1 MVTATTEP
9 VRLPPGPR
17 IPKPF
22 QGMWFLAANHGMYA
36 ALNRR
41 YGSSVIRVNL
51 PRLGHA
57 LVISDPVLAKEVL
70 TASTDLLE
78 SATSGGASLG
88 DGFGPGS
95 MFSLAGDKLLA
106 RRKMVLPMFHG
117 KRMRSYE
124 HIIEDEVMREIA
136 TWPEGREFETLPSMT
151 RIALGAILRAVFGAE
166 GAALDELHDLV
177 PPMAGLIG
185 LILLAPPSW
194 RRDLGPW
201 SPAGRYLRYRRRF
214 DAAIDSLI
222 AAARADPAL
231 EERSDVLALLVRA
244 RYENGEPMSDQHIA
258 DEMLTLLVSGHETT
272 AGSLAWAVERL
283 TRHPQ
288 LLSRLT
294 EEVDAGG
301 SELRQATI
309 AEVQRNRPVLD
320 ATVRCT
326 KARIRLGDWVVPENT
341 RMILSI
347 QLVHDS
353 EDSFAD
359 AASFN
364 PDRFVGGV
372 PKPPAWIPFGGG
384 VNRCVGA
391 ALATMEMD
399 VILRILLREF
409 RFAPTDA
416 PDERRH
422 WRGVATAPARG
433 ARAVVYRRTAKV
445 SRDAGSASM
454 ADHGSA

>member
-17 IPKPF
+17 IPKPI
-22 QGMWFLAANHGMYA
+22 QGIWFLAANHGMYA
-36 ALNRR
+36 ALSRR

-51 PRLGHA
+51 PGLGHA
-57 LVISDPVLAKEVL
+57 LVVSDPALVKEVL
-70 TASTDLLE
+70 NASTDLLE
-78 SATSGGASLG
+78 RATSGGASLG

-124 HIIEDEVMREIA
+124 HIIEEEVMREIA

-177 PPMAGLIG
+177 PPMAGLAG
-185 LILLAPPSW
+185 LFLAAPPSL
-194 RRDLGPW
+194 RRDLGRW
-201 SPAGRYLRYRRRF
+201 SVGGRYLRYRRRF
-214 DAAIDSLI
+214 DAVIDSLI
-222 AAARADPAL
+222 ADARADPAL
-231 EERSDVLALLVRA
+231 QERSDVLALLVRA
-244 RYENGEPMSDQHIA
+244 RYENGEPMPDQHIA

-309 AEVQRNRPVLD
+309 AEVQRTRPVLD

-326 KARIRLGDWVVPENT
+326 KTRIRLGDWVIPENT
-341 RMILSI
+341 RIILSI
-347 QLVHDS
+347 GLVHDS
-353 EDSFAD
+353 EEGFPD

-372 PKPPAWIPFGGG
+372 PKPTAWIPFGGG

-399 VILRILLREF
+399 VTLRILLREF

-422 WRGVATAPARG
+422 WRGVANAPARG

-445 SRDAGSASM
+445 SRDADSASM

>member
-1 MVTATTEP
+1 
-9 VRLPPGPR
+9 
-17 IPKPF
+17 
-22 QGMWFLAANHGMYA
+22 
-36 ALNRR
+36 
-41 YGSSVIRVNL
+41 
-51 PRLGHA
+51 
-57 LVISDPVLAKEVL
+57 
-70 TASTDLLE
+70 
-78 SATSGGASLG
+78 
-88 DGFGPGS
+88 

-124 HIIEDEVMREIA
+124 HIIEEEVMREIA

-177 PPMAGLIG
+177 PPMAALAGLF
-185 LILLAPPSW
+185 LVTPPSL

-201 SPAGRYLRYRRRF
+201 SPVGRYLRYRRRF
-214 DAAIDSLI
+214 DAAIESLI

-258 DEMLTLLVSGHETT
+258 DEMLTLLASGHETT

-288 LLSRLT
+288 LLSRLA

-309 AEVQRNRPVLD
+309 WEVQRTRPVLEG
-320 ATVRCT
+320 TTRRT
-326 KARIRLGDWVVPENT
+326 MARVRLGEWVLPENT
-341 RMILSI
+341 HIIISI
-347 QLVHDS
+347 KLTHDL
-353 EDSFAD
+353 EQSFPD

-364 PDRFVGGV
+364 PDRFLGGGA
-372 PKPPAWIPFGGG
+372 KPTAWIPFGGG

-391 ALATMEMD
+391 AFAHMETD
-399 VILRILLREF
+399 IALRALLGEF

-416 PDERRH
+416 PGERAR
-422 WRGVATAPARG
+422 WRGVATVPARG
-433 ARAVVYRRTAKV
+433 ARAVVYRRTAGASSV
-445 SRDAGSASM
+445 ARAASIADPGSA
-454 ADHGSA
+454 